1 MLRNRRHSRKSPL
14 YISLE
19 GIHGVGKTTV
29 FDILKRNRSSSMYRF
44 YPERIAVRP
53 IWPFGSDD
61 KQTAF
66 RSEVHFMQQMI
77 ERNGRI
83 QADTKRGLVD
93 TAFLDRSPLSVLVYS
108 KSLGLP
114 AKDLEVLNDYYR
126 SVDWMEN
133 VIIYLEAEP
142 ETIYERIKKR
152 ETLFDNRKEWNE
164 DDLEYIKKIS
174 KSYDFY
180 FTRYDNPVFRIS
192 TENRPAKKVAEEII
206 KTIRLKFPK
215 VPPPKGQELLDTW
228 IK

>member
-1 MLRNRRHSRKSPL
+1 MRNRRRSRKQPL
-14 YISLE
+14 IVSLE

-29 FDILKRNRSSSMYRF
+29 FEILKRNRNSSKYRF

-53 IWPFGSDD
+53 IWPFGSED

-77 ERNGRI
+77 ERNERI
-83 QADTKRGLVD
+83 QADMKRGFID
-93 TAFLDRSPLSVLVYS
+93 TAFLDRSPISVMVYS
-108 KSLGLP
+108 KSLELP

-126 SVDWMEN
+126 SVNWMEN

-142 ETIYERIKKR
+142 ETIYGRIKKR
-152 ETLFDNRKEWNE
+152 ESLFDNRKEWNE
-164 DDLEYIKKIS
+164 DDLDYIKRIS
-174 KSYDFY
+174 KSYNFY
-180 FTRYDNPVFRIS
+180 FLRYENPVFRIS
-192 TENRPAKKVAEEII
+192 TEDKSPKKVAEEII

-215 VPPPKGQELLDTW
+215 IPPPKGQELLDTW